1 MKFEFNLSLEELE
14 KRTDK
19 DILIRKPMLGVDAK
33 EYENL
38 QDGDKQALA
47 HLVKAA
53 MYANS
58 IYMKQDNELNLRS
71 RLFLKKKLKTA
82 TSKPNLQKFY
92 LTLNL
97 EL

>member
-19 DILIRKPMLGVDAK
+19 DILIRKPMLGVEAK

-38 QDGDKQALA
+38 AEGDKQALV

-58 IYMKQDNELNLRS
+58 IYMKQDNELNFPFKA
-71 RLFLKKKLKTA
+71 FLEEEIKNGNKQA
-82 TSKPNLQKFY
+82 EHQIKF
-92 LTLNL
+92 L
-97 EL
+97 